1 MLDLINDLI
10 FKCIYQSTVLPFNNQ
25 NINQNINHSINTD
38 NISINNSDNHLT
50 DSNSGNYNYCLWR
63 SFLDK
68 NKKILNVNDYDEM
81 SKHFNEC
88 FRNNEYPREEFDCF
102 LGIGQYDTVLNENY
116 KEIRALYRTG
126 DLLTKDSVDLD
137 VFVHPII
144 QGAKYKGL
152 LISPRLNYVL
162 SIQIECSYFK
172 DMEKIERLLNFNQ

>member
-10 FKCIYQSTVLPFNNQ
+10 FKCIHQSTVSLFNNQ
-25 NINQNINHSINTD
+25 NINHSFNTD

-68 NKKILNVNDYDEM
+68 NKKIMNINDYDEM
-81 SKHFNEC
+81 SKHFNKC

-102 LGIGQYDTVLNENY
+102 LGIGQYDSLLNENY

-126 DLLTKDSVDLD
+126 DLLTKDSVDLN

-152 LISPRLNYVL
+152 LISPRLNHVL